1 MSIITEER
9 PSDSP
14 YVETITRGRTAGD
27 GWTIRPAEVHW
38 HMVLL
43 KLNGNLQLLVVGPW
57 TSSGVI
63 SYGAGAELLWIKFK
77 LGIYMPHLPVR
88 DYRDVETALPNAT
101 SRSFWLKGS
110 AWQFPD
116 YENLDTF
123 INRLAREEVLVR
135 DPVVDAAL
143 RGGLQDEIS
152 PRTVRHRFLQATGVT
167 QGQIRQM
174 KRAQQ
179 AATLLEQGASILDTV
194 FETGYFDQSHLT
206 RSLKQLIGYTPA
218 QIAHDAPAPGL
229 AQATETAAFLASGQH
244 RGMALD

>member
-1 MSIITEER
+1 MTIIAEER
-9 PSDSP
+9 KSDSP
-14 YVETITRGRTAGD
+14 YIETVTRGRTASD

-77 LGIYMPHLPVR
+77 LGTYMPHLPVQG
-88 DYRDVETALPNAT
+88 YRDVETSLPNAA

-110 AWQFPD
+110 TWQFPS
-116 YENLDTF
+116 YENVETF
-123 INRLAREEVLVR
+123 INRLAREEVLAR
-135 DPVVDAAL
+135 DPIVDAV
-143 RGGLQDEIS
+143 LQGDRQDDLS

-167 QGQIRQM
+167 QGLIRQM
-174 KRAQQ
+174 ERAQR
-179 AATLLEQGASILDTV
+179 AATLLERGASILDTV

-206 RSLKQLIGYTPA
+206 RSLKQLIGFTPT
-218 QIAHDAPAPGL
+218 QISNAALRSSPG
-229 AQATETAAFLASGQH
+229 QG
-244 RGMALD
+244 R

>member
-1 MSIITEER
+1 MTILAEER
-9 PSDSP
+9 SSDSP
-14 YVETITRGRTAGD
+14 YIESVTRGQTTGD
-27 GWTIRPAEVHW
+27 GWAIRPAEVHW

-77 LGIYMPHLPVR
+77 LGTFMPHLPVR
-88 DYRDVETALPNAT
+88 DYRDIETTLPGAA
-101 SRSFWLKGS
+101 SQSFWLKGS
-110 AWQFPD
+110 AWQYPD
-116 YENLDTF
+116 LKNVETF
-123 INRLAREEVLVR
+123 INRLAREDVLVR

-143 RGGLQDEIS
+143 QGRSQDEIS

-179 AATLLEQGASILDTV
+179 AATLLEQGVSILDTV
-194 FETGYFDQSHLT
+194 FEAGYFDQPHLT
-206 RSLKQLIGYTPA
+206 RSLKHYIGYTPA
-218 QIAHDAPAPGL
+218 QITRAAPG
-229 AQATETAAFLASGQH
+229 TWPGPGH
-244 RGMALD
+244 